1 MPSTFFGLN
10 IAASG
15 LTAFQASIN
24 TTANNVSNV
33 QTLGYS
39 RQTTVLESTDPL
51 RVYTRY
57 GSTGTGVG
65 AVSIIQERNLY
76 YDAKYWENN
85 ASRGYYDQQLHYL
98 DQIQTLLKND
108 DTQKGFS
115 AIFSEMFG
123 ALDTLKTNG
132 GDKSVRNQ
140 FINQAQSLCTYF
152 NALNQNLSE
161 MQADCNEEI
170 KSTVSNINSISEKI
184 AMLNR
189 EINMIEVRGGFA
201 NELRDHRALLVD
213 ELSGIVSVETQEF
226 DIHNSHGEDLGGT
239 NYRVII
245 NGQVLVDGNDYR
257 TLECV
262 STEYKQNQM
271 DIEGLYSVSWSDTH
285 MDFAATTGTA
295 GGSLKAL
302 FAVRDGNN
310 NENLKGSVTE
320 ITQNT
325 IKMDNLS
332 FSEVNA
338 LNLPE
343 KGQIKIGNT
352 RYNYDGWSAEV
363 SKDGLAT
370 VTFQLSKPLEGDNS
384 GLVGMRVTCG
394 SSVNSMG
401 VPYYQQQINEFIRNF
416 TQAFN
421 DIEKKGVDLND
432 KPMGSFFTGETKT
445 GIVWDVDEFDQLIAD
460 AKAEEEAGNAF
471 GYVLTSETDSYY
483 KLTAATIRVNERSL
497 QDPTY
502 FSTATEITGKVDQ
515 YDIAE
520 ELLTLQKDVKMFR
533 GDGAENFLET
543 LLSDITVDV
552 NKVGIHSNNYTNL
565 CKTIVN
571 QRTSVSGVDEDEEAQ
586 NLIKFQNAYNLAS
599 KMISVMAEIYD
610 KLINQTGVT

>member
-363 SKDGLAT
+363 GKDGLAT

-471 GYVLTSETDSYY
+471 GYVLNSETDSYY

>member
-33 QTLGYS
+33 QTEGYS

-363 SKDGLAT
+363 GKDGLAT

>member
-363 SKDGLAT
+363 GKDGLAT

>member
-33 QTLGYS
+33 QTEGYS

-363 SKDGLAT
+363 GKDGLAT

-460 AKAEEEAGNAF
+460 AKAEEEAGNGF

>member
-33 QTLGYS
+33 QTEGYS

-363 SKDGLAT
+363 GKDGLAT
-370 VTFQLSKPLEGDNS
+370 VTFQLSEPLEGDNS